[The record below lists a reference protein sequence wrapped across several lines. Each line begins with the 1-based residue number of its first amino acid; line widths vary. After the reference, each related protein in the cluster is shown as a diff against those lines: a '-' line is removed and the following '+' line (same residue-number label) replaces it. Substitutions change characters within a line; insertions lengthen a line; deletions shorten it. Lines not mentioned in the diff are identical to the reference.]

1 MTTSTL
7 PPTVVLRRGAVMP
20 RLGLG
25 TSSMDDVAAERAVAS
40 AIEAGYRLID
50 TAENY
55 ANEVGVGR
63 GLKASGIPRQDVF
76 VTTKFNKRWHG
87 VELVPEAFEA
97 SAARLGVDYID
108 LLLIHWPIPEQNRYV
123 DAWQGLLQ
131 WFEQGRVRAIGTSKF
146 KPAHLNR
153 LLAESCQLPDVNQ
166 IQVNPD
172 LARTVPRAYH
182 DDKGVVTMAWSPL
195 GGSRTGL

>member
-1 MTTSTL
+1 
-7 PPTVVLRRGAVMP
+7 MP

-25 TSSMDDVAAERAVAS
+25 TASMNDAAAERAVAS

-55 ANEVGVGR
+55 ADEVGVGR
-63 GLKASGIPRQDVF
+63 GLKASGIARADVF

-87 VELVPEAFEA
+87 VELVQQAFEA

-131 WFEQGRVRAIGTSKF
+131 VLRRYRGVQLNQGR
-146 KPAHLNR
+146 
-153 LLAESCQLPDVNQ
+153 
-166 IQVNPD
+166 
-172 LARTVPRAYH
+172 
-182 DDKGVVTMAWSPL
+182 L
-195 GGSRTGL
+195 GLQTIAT